1 MNQDEQATPKGNSD
15 VSIDNLQIKDED
27 LKISAL
33 VMASVYEE
41 DEELRDW
48 IELEEDLEADY

>member
-27 LKISAL
+27 LKKSAL
-33 VMASVYEE
+33 IMASVYEE
-41 DEELRDW
+41 DKELRDW
-48 IELEEDLEADY
+48 IEFEEDLEADY

>member
-1 MNQDEQATPKGNSD
+1 MNQNEQATPKGNSD

-33 VMASVYEE
+33 VMVSVYEE